1 MSDIA
6 SQFKALQDAAP
17 RMRQTT
23 AKERADRLR
32 SVWNAL
38 LERKEDIFKSGYE
51 ERRTNDVDV
60 AAELVMIKGE
70 LGFYYKKY
78 RKMDAPCSS

>member
-1 MSDIA
+1 MMSDIA

-38 LERKEDIFKSGYE
+38 LERKEDIFKLNYF
-51 ERRTNDVDV
+51 
-60 AAELVMIKGE
+60 LM
-70 LGFYYKKY
+70 L
-78 RKMDAPCSS
+78 

>member
-38 LERKEDIFKSGYE
+38 LERKEDIFKSGYD

-70 LGFYYKKY
+70 LDFTIKKY

>member
-1 MSDIA
+1 MMGDIA

-60 AAELVMIKGE
+60 AAELVMIKGC
-70 LGFYYKKY
+70 LLYTS
-78 RKMDAPCSS
+78 DAADE